1 MTDYQFYKRM
11 GVCPSCRK
19 NKIMGDEGHCPECKA
34 WFAEHFAK
42 KRAENKDAMN
52 RQRKLLD
59 RALYNKRKELGLCA
73 TCGAELIDRRFVT
86 CRRCRERVK
95 IYKARQK
102 AKKL

>member
-1 MTDYQFYKRM
+1 
-11 GVCPSCRK
+11 
-19 NKIMGDEGHCPECKA
+19 
-34 WFAEHFAK
+34 
-42 KRAENKDAMN
+42 MN
-52 RQRKLLD
+52 EQRKRLD

-73 TCGAELIDRRFVT
+73 TCGAELIDKRFVT